1 MIAAPGRQPETSDAA
16 LEPLADITLVAA
28 GVALA
33 MLVVEAGLWIG
44 ARRSQRR
51 VEAVQREE
59 LPRASERRA
68 DA

>member
-1 MIAAPGRQPETSDAA
+1 MIAAPGRQPDTSDAA

-33 MLVVEAGLWIG
+33 VLIVELGIWIG
-44 ARRSQRR
+44 ARRGQRSAD
-51 VEAVQREE
+51 VVQHEAA
-59 LPRASERRA
+59 LRASERRA